1 MSRDTSRKEAAGI
14 VLFFAAIAMILIFY
28 LPVTLT
34 GIIGATA
41 KSFFFGLIG
50 VAAYAIPVYILYVAL
65 DVFFEKRQGV
75 SGIRVR
81 SVILLLVSVSALL
94 ALISMDMNYF
104 EGLCQDTEGNT
115 SALKAL
121 SLLWES
127 GENTELISNPANSAP
142 VLTGGIIG
150 GSIAV
155 ALYKVIGNVIGVLAI
170 IVFLLTQILLVFR
183 VSLKATAKK
192 TAKAISNASGKVY
205 NTVVSH
211 KNQKQNDP
219 NYQIYSGNGYESPRA
234 QRPRQNTGT
243 TVITYGENG
252 VVPQYNA
259 PNGSSRF
266 VQSSPSRVG
275 APSSDK
281 QGPFMTNMPID
292 GRTGFTDVDKLTGGQ
307 IHAVDQDPG
316 KLAYNEREYDVS
328 GDSDVSADFAYTS
341 DRLNA
346 RDKAKKKR
354 LQTPSFL
361 DPKKQ
366 DFIDLTPVG
375 EKPAAKNEEPEEDIY
390 SGSDEL
396 YEVDENSESSGY
408 DYSSDDRTVR
418 EPRIGS
424 SMYGKLYGD
433 GMPASQ
439 PAAAAPVQ
447 ESAPVDNRITINQGK
462 EDSDGYSRTEGR
474 LFKTSAPSTPAPAAP
489 SVEFAEE
496 TKQHEAQIRAQRK
509 RLRNY
514 KPAPLS
520 CLAPDEK
527 LKADADLDKKL
538 KAKAHKLEE
547 ALMSFGIKAQVI
559 NITHGPSI
567 TRFELTLETGTK
579 VSRVTN
585 LQDDIMLAM
594 AAISIRIEAPIP
606 GKSAIGI
613 EIPNDVATPVKLRGL
628 VETKEF
634 RAATPLTVALGRDIP
649 GRPIYC
655 DLAKMPHLMIAGS
668 TGSGKSVCINSIL
681 TSILVHSSPEEVRM
695 ILVDPKVVE
704 LSIYNGVPHLIM
716 PVITDPK
723 KAAGA
728 LQWAVIE
735 MQRRYKLFE
744 EGQVRDIKGFNEKYK
759 NDPEVEHLPLILVVI
774 DELAELMMVAAKE
787 VETYISRLAAL
798 ARAAGIHLLI
808 ATQRPSVDVIT
819 GVIKANIGSRIAFAV
834 TSGVDSRTILDSYG
848 AEKLLGKGDMLYAPM
863 SAPQPVRGQGAFL
876 SDKEVENVVESLK
889 TTYGA
894 MYDDA
899 IIKEIDRVTAGEGQS
914 QGGSSGGG
922 GSNGGG
928 GSDMDDLFI
937 EAAQTVIENGSASV
951 SVLQRR
957 LGIGYPRA
965 ARLIDELEKHKV
977 IGPYEGSK
985 PRKILMTETEWL
997 EFQARNSGND

>member
-14 VLFFAAIAMILIFY
+14 VLFFVAIAIILIFY
-28 LPVTLT
+28 LPVALT
-34 GIIGATA
+34 GIIGAA
-41 KSFFFGLIG
+41 VKSFFLGLIG

-81 SVILLLVSVSALL
+81 SIILLLVSVSALL
-94 ALISMDMNYF
+94 ALVSMNMDYF
-104 EGLCQDTEGNT
+104 ETLCMNAEGKT

-127 GENTELISNPANSAP
+127 GAQAELITDPASSSP
-142 VLTGGIIG
+142 VLTGGIVG

-155 ALYKVIGNVIGVLAI
+155 ALYEVTGSLIGILAI
-170 IVFLLTQILLVFR
+170 VVFLLTQILLVFR

-192 TAKAISNASGKVY
+192 TAHAISTASGKVY
-205 NTVVSH
+205 NSVVSH

-219 NYQIYSGNGYESPRA
+219 NYQIYSGNGYERTNP
-234 QRPRQNTGT
+234 QRPVQRNTGT

-252 VVPQYNA
+252 MIPQN
-259 PNGSSRF
+259 NRNTGSSPF
-266 VQSSPSRVG
+266 VQSGPHM
-275 APSSDK
+275 SSEK

-292 GRTGFTDVDKLTGGQ
+292 GETGFTDVEKLTGGQ
-307 IHAVDQDPG
+307 IHAVSQDPG
-316 KLAYNEREYDVS
+316 KLTYNEKEYDVS
-328 GDSDVSADFAYTS
+328 GQTGSEADFGYIT
-341 DRLNA
+341 DPLNVPNA
-346 RDKAKKKR
+346 AKLKKEKKKI
-354 LQTPSFL
+354 SFL
-361 DPKKQ
+361 DPKKKD
-366 DFIDLTPVG
+366 DFYDLTPSSDKRV
-375 EKPAAKNEEPEEDIY
+375 EDHENDTDIY
-390 SGSDEL
+390 SGTEDP
-396 YEVDENSESSGY
+396 YEVSEDAQGSGY
-408 DYSSDDRTVR
+408 DYSEPDRSVR
-418 EPRIGS
+418 EPRIKL
-424 SMYGKLYGD
+424 SMYDRLGG
-433 GMPASQ
+433 GSEQ
-439 PAAAAPVQ
+439 PAVPAAVPVNGA
-447 ESAPVDNRITINQGK
+447 ENGKITINAGNDNT
-462 EDSDGYSRTEGR
+462 EGYSVTEGR
-474 LFKTSAPSTPAPAAP
+474 IIKTSSRNSSVQPAPGI
-489 SVEFAEE
+489 EFAEE
-496 TKQHEAQIRAQRK
+496 TKRHEAEVRVQRK
-509 RLRNY
+509 KLRNY
-514 KPAPLS
+514 RPAPTS
-520 CLAPDEK
+520 ILAPDIK
-527 LKADADLDKKL
+527 QRADADIEKKL

-547 ALMSFGIKAQVI
+547 ALKSFGISAEVV

-613 EIPNDVATPVKLRGL
+613 EIPNDVTTAVQLRGL

-634 RAATPLTVALGRDIP
+634 KAATPLTVALGRDIP

-704 LSIYNGVPHLIM
+704 LSVYNGVPHLIM

-728 LQWAVIE
+728 LNWAVIE

-759 NDPEVEHLPLILVVI
+759 NDPQVEHLPLILIVI

-876 SDKEVENVVESLK
+876 KDEEVEAVVDYLK
-889 TTYGA
+889 KQYGA

-899 IIKEIDRVTAGEGQS
+899 IIKDIDRVTAGGDQAS
-914 QGGSSGGG
+914 GSSSGG

-928 GSDMDDLFI
+928 GSDTDDLF
-937 EAAQTVIENGSASV
+937 AQAVQTVIENGSASV

-965 ARLIDELEKHKV
+965 ARLVDELEKKKV
-977 IGPYEGSK
+977 IGPFEGSK
-985 PRKILMTETEWL
+985 PRKILITETEWL
-997 EFQARNSGND
+997 EMQARNNE

>member
-14 VLFFAAIAMILIFY
+14 VLFFVAIAIILIFY
-28 LPVTLT
+28 LPVALT
-34 GIIGATA
+34 GIIGSVV
-41 KSFFFGLIG
+41 KSFFLGLIG

-81 SVILLLVSVSALL
+81 SIILLLVSVSALL
-94 ALISMDMNYF
+94 ALVSMDMGYF
-104 EGLCQDTEGNT
+104 RGLCLGTDGKA

-127 GENTELISNPANSAP
+127 GVNGELIKNPAAPGP
-142 VLTGGIIG
+142 VLPGGIVG
-150 GSIAV
+150 GSVAV
-155 ALYKVIGNVIGVLAI
+155 ALFEVTGNVIGVLAI
-170 IVFLLTQILLVFR
+170 VVFLLTQIMLVFR

-192 TAKAISNASGKVY
+192 TAQAISTASGKVY
-205 NTVVSH
+205 NSVVSH
-211 KNQKQNDP
+211 KNQRQNDP
-219 NYQIYSGNGYESPRA
+219 NYQIYSGNGYGYDNRPQNIVPGNN
-234 QRPRQNTGT
+234 QRPRQQDFMGT

-252 VVPQYNA
+252 VIPPSSDLEY
-259 PNGSSRF
+259 PENGSRF
-266 VQSSPSRVG
+266 VQSGRKVMKGPYT
-275 APSSDK
+275 DK
-281 QGPFMTNMPID
+281 QGPFMTNLPID
-292 GRTGFTDVDKLTGGQ
+292 SQTGFTDVEKLTGGA
-307 IHAVDQDPG
+307 IHPVDQDPG
-316 KLAYNEREYDVS
+316 KLTYNEKEYDVS
-328 GDSDVSADFAYTS
+328 GASGNDADFGYVT
-341 DRLNA
+341 DPLNIPDA
-346 RDKAKKKR
+346 AKIKKEKKK
-354 LQTPSFL
+354 LSFL
-361 DPKKQ
+361 DPGRKE
-366 DFIDLTPVG
+366 DFYDLS
-375 EKPAAKNEEPEEDIY
+375 EPEKKDEEESDMFAGSEDP
-390 SGSDEL
+390 
-396 YEVDENSESSGY
+396 YEIREDNEGSGY
-408 DYSSDDRTVR
+408 DYSAPERSVR
-418 EPRIGS
+418 QPNINMSSYNQEEP
-424 SMYGKLYGD
+424 
-433 GMPASQ
+433 A
-439 PAAAAPVQ
+439 PAAPAAVEP
-447 ESAPVDNRITINQGK
+447 AADDITINAGNDNT
-462 EDSDGYSRTEGR
+462 EGYSRTEGR
-474 LFKTSAPSTPAPAAP
+474 IFKTSSANKPAPSAPG
-489 SVEFAEE
+489 VEFAEE
-496 TKQHEAQIRAQRK
+496 TKQHEAQLRAQRR
-509 RLRNY
+509 RLKNY
-514 KPAPLS
+514 KPAPTS
-520 CLAPDEK
+520 CLAQDVK
-527 LKADADLDKKL
+527 QRTDADLEKKL
-538 KAKAHKLEE
+538 REKAHKLED
-547 ALMSFGIKAQVI
+547 ALKSFGIVAEVV

-613 EIPNDVATPVKLRGL
+613 EIPNDVPTPVQLRGL

-634 RAATPLTVALGRDIP
+634 KTASPLTVALGRDIP

-704 LSIYNGVPHLIM
+704 LSVYNGVPHLIM

-728 LQWAVIE
+728 LNWAVTE

-759 NDPEVEHLPLILVVI
+759 TNPEVEHLPLILIVI

-876 SDKEVENVVESLK
+876 SDSEVERVVDCLK

-894 MYDDA
+894 MYDES
-899 IIKEIDRVTAGEGQS
+899 IIKDIDRVTAGGDQAS
-914 QGGSSGGG
+914 GGSSGSSSGG
-922 GSNGGG
+922 NNDGA
-928 GSDMDDLFI
+928 DDLFNQ
-937 EAAQTVIENGSASV
+937 AVQTVIENGSASV

-965 ARLIDELEKHKV
+965 ARLVDELEKRKV
-977 IGPYEGSK
+977 IGPFEGSK
-985 PRKILMTETEWL
+985 PRKILITETEWL
-997 EFQARNSGND
+997 EMQARKNNE

>member
-14 VLFFAAIAMILIFY
+14 VLFFIAIAIILIFY
-28 LPVTLT
+28 LPVSLT
-34 GIIGATA
+34 GIIGAAT
-41 KSFFFGLIG
+41 KDFFLGLVG
-50 VAAYAIPVYILYVAL
+50 VSAYAIPVYILYVAL

-94 ALISMDMNYF
+94 ALITMDMGYF
-104 EGLCQDTEGNT
+104 EGLCLNTDGKT

-127 GENTELISNPANSAP
+127 GSASGLITNPANSAP
-142 VLTGGIIG
+142 VLTGGIVG

-155 ALYKVIGNVIGVLAI
+155 ALYEVTGTLIGILAI
-170 IVFLLTQILLVFR
+170 VVFLLTQVLLVFR

-192 TAKAISNASGKVY
+192 TAKAISTASGKVY

-211 KNQKQNDP
+211 KNQHQNDP
-219 NYQIYSGNGYESPRA
+219 EYQIYSGNGYGNTAPQRA
-234 QRPRQNTGT
+234 RQNNRGT
-243 TVITYGENG
+243 TVISYGNG
-252 VVPQYNA
+252 GMVNPGVS
-259 PNGSSRF
+259 NGTSSRF
-266 VQSSPSRVG
+266 VQNTDPSE
-275 APSSDK
+275 K
-281 QGPFMTNMPID
+281 QGPFMTNIPID
-292 GRTGFTDVDKLTGGQ
+292 GATGFADVNKMTGGQ
-307 IHAVDQDPG
+307 IQPGMSDPG
-316 KLAYNEREYDVS
+316 KLSYNEKEYDVS
-328 GDSDVSADFAYTS
+328 ERTEAGADFGYVT
-341 DRLNA
+341 DPLNIPGA
-346 RDKAKKKR
+346 AKLKKKKKK
-354 LQTPSFL
+354 LSFL
-361 DPKKQ
+361 DPKNKD
-366 DFIDLTPVG
+366 DFYDLDPSGSKDENITD
-375 EKPAAKNEEPEEDIY
+375 ADTDIY
-390 SGSDEL
+390 SGSEDP
-396 YEVDENSESSGY
+396 YEIREDAQGSGY
-408 DYSSDDRTVR
+408 DYSGHERSVR
-418 EPRIGS
+418 EPRIKPSVYDQLIS
-424 SMYGKLYGD
+424 SD
-433 GMPASQ
+433 EADTAVQASAVPAGNNRSG
-439 PAAAAPVQ
+439 
-447 ESAPVDNRITINQGK
+447 RITINQ
-462 EDSDGYSRTEGR
+462 SDDNSEGYSVTEGR
-474 LFKTSAPSTPAPAAP
+474 ILKTSSQ
-489 SVEFAEE
+489 SVQSNVSPGIEFAEE
-496 TKQHEAQIRAQRK
+496 TKQHEAQIRAQKK

-514 KPAPLS
+514 KPAPTS
-520 CLAPDEK
+520 CLAPDIK
-527 LKADADLDKKL
+527 QRADADLERKL
-538 KAKAHKLEE
+538 KAKAHQLED
-547 ALMSFGIKAQVI
+547 ALKSFGISAEVV

-579 VSRVTN
+579 VSRVTS

-613 EIPNDVATPVKLRGL
+613 EIPNDNPSAVQLRGL

-634 RAATPLTVALGRDIP
+634 KAASPLTVALGRDIP

-704 LSIYNGVPHLIM
+704 LSVYNGVPHLIM

-728 LQWAVIE
+728 LNWAVTE

-744 EGQVRDIKGFNEKYK
+744 EGQVRDIKSFNEKYK
-759 NDPEVEHLPLILVVI
+759 GNPEVEHLPLILFVI
-774 DELAELMMVAAKE
+774 DELAELMMVASKE

-834 TSGVDSRTILDSYG
+834 TSGVDSKTILDHVG

-876 SDKEVENVVESLK
+876 SDSEVEAVVNCLK
-889 TTYGA
+889 KTYGA
-894 MYDDA
+894 MYDDT
-899 IIKEIDRVTAGEGQS
+899 IIKDIDRVTAGEGQAT
-914 QGGSSGGG
+914 GSSSGNTSGGG
-922 GSNGGG
+922 A
-928 GSDMDDLFI
+928 SDVDDLFNQ
-937 EAAQTVIENGSASV
+937 AVQTVIENGSASV

-965 ARLIDELEKHKV
+965 ARLVDELEKKKV
-977 IGPYEGSK
+977 IGPFEGSK
-985 PRKILMTETEWL
+985 PRKILITETEWL
-997 EFQARNSGND
+997 EMQARNND

>member
-1 MSRDTSRKEAAGI
+1 MSRDTSLKEAAGI
-14 VLFFAAIAMILIFY
+14 VLFFIAVAIILMFY
-28 LPVTLT
+28 LPVSLT
-34 GIIGATA
+34 GIIGAA
-41 KSFFFGLIG
+41 IKSFFLGLVG

-81 SVILLLVSVSALL
+81 SIILLLVSVSALL
-94 ALISMDMNYF
+94 ALFSMDMEYF
-104 EGLCQDTEGNT
+104 ENLCLNSEGKT

-127 GENTELISNPANSAP
+127 GTNAELITDPVSTAN

-155 ALYKVIGNVIGVLAI
+155 ALYEVTGSLIGILAI
-170 IVFLLTQILLVFR
+170 VVFLLTQILLVFR

-192 TAKAISNASGKVY
+192 TAHAISTASGKVY

-211 KNQKQNDP
+211 KNQRQNDP
-219 NYQIYSGNGYESPRA
+219 NYQIYSGNGYGNTNTPRPVQRPA
-234 QRPRQNTGT
+234 QRPQGT
-243 TVITYGENG
+243 AVITYGDNG
-252 VVPQYNA
+252 MISQN
-259 PNGSSRF
+259 NGYSPFVRNGGSMSSE
-266 VQSSPSRVG
+266 
-275 APSSDK
+275 K

-292 GRTGFTDVDKLTGGQ
+292 GSSGFTDVEKLTGGQ
-307 IHAVDQDPG
+307 IHPVTSDTG
-316 KLAYNEREYDVS
+316 KLSYNEKEYDITDKPGS
-328 GDSDVSADFAYTS
+328 EADFGYIT
-341 DRLNA
+341 DPLNIPGA
-346 RDKAKKKR
+346 AKTKKEKKK
-354 LQTPSFL
+354 LSFL
-361 DPKKQ
+361 DNKKE
-366 DFIDLTPVG
+366 DFYDFTPEG
-375 EKPAAKNEEPEEDIY
+375 NAKNKQQYPDSDIY
-390 SGSDEL
+390 SGTEDP
-396 YEVDENSESSGY
+396 YEVDEDMEGSGY
-408 DYSSDDRTVR
+408 DYSESDRSVR
-418 EPRIGS
+418 EPRIKL
-424 SMYGKLYGD
+424 SMYDQLGGGREY
-433 GMPASQ
+433 P
-439 PAAAAPVQ
+439 
-447 ESAPVDNRITINQGK
+447 SAPDNDTENGRITINAGNDNT
-462 EDSDGYSRTEGR
+462 EGYSTTEGR
-474 LFKTSAPSTPAPAAP
+474 ILKTSSRESSAPVPGI
-489 SVEFAEE
+489 EFAEE
-496 TKQHEAQIRAQRK
+496 TKHHEAQLRAQKK

-514 KPAPLS
+514 KPAPTS
-520 CLAPDEK
+520 ILAPDIK
-527 LKADADLDKKL
+527 QRADADLEKKL
-538 KAKAHKLEE
+538 KAKAHKLED
-547 ALMSFGIKAQVI
+547 ALKSFGINAEVV

-613 EIPNDVATPVKLRGL
+613 EIPNDVPTAVQLRGL
-628 VETKEF
+628 VETKDF
-634 RAATPLTVALGRDIP
+634 KAASPLTVALGRDIP

-704 LSIYNGVPHLIM
+704 LSVYNGVPHLIM

-728 LQWAVIE
+728 LNWAVIE

-759 NDPEVEHLPLILVVI
+759 NDPQVEHLPLILFVI
-774 DELAELMMVAAKE
+774 DELAELMMVASKE

-834 TSGVDSRTILDSYG
+834 TSGVDSRTILDQIG

-876 SDKEVENVVESLK
+876 KDEEVEAVVDYLK
-889 TTYGA
+889 KQYGP

-899 IIKEIDRVTAGEGQS
+899 IIKDIDRVTAGEGQA
-914 QGGSSGGG
+914 QAGATSGGT
-922 GSNGGG
+922 SGG
-928 GSDMDDLFI
+928 GSDTDDLFNQ
-937 EAAQTVIENGSASV
+937 AVQTVIENGSASV

-965 ARLIDELEKHKV
+965 ARLVDELEKRKV
-977 IGPYEGSK
+977 IGPFEGSK
-985 PRKILMTETEWL
+985 PRKILITETEWL
-997 EFQARNSGND
+997 EMQARNND

>member
-14 VLFFAAIAMILIFY
+14 VLFFVAIAIILIFY
-28 LPVTLT
+28 LPVALT
-34 GIIGATA
+34 GIIGSAV
-41 KSFFFGLIG
+41 KSFFLGLIG
-50 VAAYAIPVYILYVAL
+50 VAAYAIPVYILYFAL

-81 SVILLLVSVSALL
+81 SMILLLVSVSALL
-94 ALISMDMNYF
+94 ALITMDMVYF
-104 EGLCQDTEGNT
+104 EGLCQNTEGKT

-127 GENTELISNPANSAP
+127 GVDGSLIKNPSSTSF
-142 VLTGGIIG
+142 VLPGGIVG

-155 ALYKVIGNVIGVLAI
+155 ALYEVTGNVIGILAI
-170 IVFLLTQILLVFR
+170 VVFLLTQILLVFR
-183 VSLKATAKK
+183 VSLKDTAKK
-192 TAKAISNASGKVY
+192 TAHAIATTSGKVY
-205 NTVVSH
+205 NSVVSH
-211 KNQKQNDP
+211 KTQRQNDP
-219 NYQIYSGNGYESPRA
+219 NYQIYSGNNYARPEPQP
-234 QRPRQNTGT
+234 QRPRQNAGGT
-243 TVITYGENG
+243 TFITYGDGG
-252 VVPQYNA
+252 VIPPSATPEYPDYGA
-259 PNGSSRF
+259 SRF
-266 VQSSPSRVG
+266 VQSEKNIKRGPYSE
-275 APSSDK
+275 K
-281 QGPFMTNMPID
+281 QGPFMTSLPID
-292 GRTGFTDVDKLTGGQ
+292 GQSGFTDVEKLTGGQ
-307 IHAVDQDPG
+307 IHPVQQDPG
-316 KLAYNEREYDVS
+316 KLAYNEKEYDVS
-328 GDSDVSADFAYTS
+328 GGSDNDADFGYITDPRNIPGA
-341 DRLNA
+341 
-346 RDKAKKKR
+346 AKVKKEKKR
-354 LQTPSFL
+354 LSFL
-361 DPKKQ
+361 DPKKKE
-366 DFIDLTPVG
+366 DFYDFTPV
-375 EKPAAKNEEPEEDIY
+375 ENKKAAEEETDIFSGTEDP
-390 SGSDEL
+390 
-396 YEVDENSESSGY
+396 YEIKEDSEGTGY
-408 DYSSDDRTVR
+408 DYSEPARTVR
-418 EPRIGS
+418 EPNIDL
-424 SMYGKLYGD
+424 SMYGNKEIAAEKVPAAVQPVSGD
-433 GMPASQ
+433 G
-439 PAAAAPVQ
+439 
-447 ESAPVDNRITINQGK
+447 ITINAGNDNT
-462 EDSDGYSRTEGR
+462 EGFSRTEGR
-474 LFKTSAPSTPAPAAP
+474 IIKTSSRDVTEQKKPDI
-489 SVEFAEE
+489 EFAEE
-496 TKQHEAQIRAQRK
+496 TKQHEAQLRAQKRK
-509 RLRNY
+509 LRNY
-514 KPAPLS
+514 KPAPTS
-520 CLAPDEK
+520 ILAPDIK
-527 LKADADLDKKL
+527 QRADADLEKKL
-538 KAKAHKLEE
+538 KAKAHKLED
-547 ALMSFGIKAQVI
+547 ALKSFGIVAEVV

-613 EIPNDVATPVKLRGL
+613 EIPNDVPTAVQLRGL

-634 RAATPLTVALGRDIP
+634 KASSPLTVALGRDIP

-704 LSIYNGVPHLIM
+704 LSVYNGVPHLIM

-728 LQWAVIE
+728 LNWAVTE

-759 NDPEVEHLPLILVVI
+759 NDPEVEHLPLILIVI

-876 SDKEVENVVESLK
+876 KDEEVEAVVDCLK
-889 TTYGA
+889 KQYGA
-894 MYDDA
+894 MYDES
-899 IIKEIDRVTAGEGQS
+899 IIKDIDRVTAGEDQS
-914 QGGSSGGG
+914 SGGSSSSGASGG
-922 GSNGGG
+922 GSGA
-928 GSDMDDLFI
+928 DDLFNQ
-937 EAAQTVIENGSASV
+937 AVQTVLEYGSASV

-965 ARLIDELEKHKV
+965 ARLVDELEKKKI
-977 IGPYEGSK
+977 IGPFEGSK
-985 PRKILMTETEWL
+985 PRKILITETEWL
-997 EFQARNSGND
+997 EMQARNSDG

>member
-14 VLFFAAIAMILIFY
+14 VLFFVAIAIILIFY
-28 LPVTLT
+28 LPVSLT
-34 GIIGATA
+34 GIIGAAT
-41 KSFFFGLIG
+41 KDFFLGLIG

-94 ALISMDMNYF
+94 ALVSMDMGYF
-104 EGLCQDTEGNT
+104 QGLCLNTDGKT

-127 GENTELISNPANSAP
+127 GSESSVVTNPANSAP
-142 VLTGGIIG
+142 VLTGGIVG

-155 ALYKVIGNVIGVLAI
+155 ALYEVTGTVIGVLAI
-170 IVFLLTQILLVFR
+170 VVFLLTQILLVFR

-192 TAKAISNASGKVY
+192 TAHAISTASGKVY
-205 NTVVSH
+205 NSVVSH
-211 KNQKQNDP
+211 KNQHRKDP
-219 NYQIYSGNGYESPRA
+219 EYQMYSGNGYGNNAA
-234 QRPRQNTGT
+234 QRPSRKTSGT
-243 TVITYGENG
+243 TVISYGNNG
-252 VVPQYNA
+252 MITPDNA
-259 PNGSSRF
+259 NTGNSPF
-266 VQSSPSRVG
+266 VQGNKGSG
-275 APSSDK
+275 EK
-281 QGPFMTNMPID
+281 MGPFMTNLPID
-292 GRTGFTDVDKLTGGQ
+292 GSTGFTDVDKLTGGQ
-307 IHAVDQDPG
+307 IQPVMQDPG
-316 KLAYNEREYDVS
+316 KLAYNEKEYDI
-328 GDSDVSADFAYTS
+328 SDRNGPDADFGYIT
-341 DRLNA
+341 DPLNIPGA
-346 RDKAKKKR
+346 AKVKKPKKN
-354 LQTPSFL
+354 LSFL
-361 DPKKQ
+361 DNGKKE
-366 DFIDLTPVG
+366 DFYDLDASGSDQGHSAG
-375 EKPAAKNEEPEEDIY
+375 EETDIY
-390 SGSDEL
+390 SGTEDP
-396 YEVDENSESSGY
+396 YEVREDAEGSGY
-408 DYSSDDRTVR
+408 DYSDQKRSVR
-418 EPRIGS
+418 EPRIKPSVYDQLISNGEET
-424 SMYGKLYGD
+424 
-433 GMPASQ
+433 PAVNTA
-439 PAAAAPVQ
+439 PAV
-447 ESAPVDNRITINQGK
+447 SAPDPSNGRITINQG
-462 EDSDGYSRTEGR
+462 SDNSEGYSVTEGR
-474 LFKTSAPSTPAPAAP
+474 IIKTSSQENHSRVTTNI
-489 SVEFAEE
+489 EFAEE
-496 TKQHEAQIRAQRK
+496 TKQHEAQVRAQRK

-514 KPAPLS
+514 KPAPTS
-520 CLAPDEK
+520 CLAPDIK
-527 LKADADLDKKL
+527 QRTDADLERKL
-538 KAKAHKLEE
+538 KAKAHKLED
-547 ALMSFGIKAQVI
+547 ALKSFGINAEVV

-613 EIPNDVATPVKLRGL
+613 EIPNDVPTAVQLRGL

-634 RAATPLTVALGRDIP
+634 KASSPLTVALGRDIP

-704 LSIYNGVPHLIM
+704 LSVYNGVPHLIM

-728 LQWAVIE
+728 LNWAVTE

-759 NDPEVEHLPLILVVI
+759 NDPQVEHLPLILFVI

-834 TSGVDSRTILDSYG
+834 TSGVDSRTILDQIG

-876 SDKEVENVVESLK
+876 SDKEVEAVVNCLK
-889 TTYGA
+889 KTYGA
-894 MYDDA
+894 MYDET
-899 IIKEIDRVTAGEGQS
+899 IIKDIDRVTAGEGQAAGAS
-914 QGGSSGGG
+914 SANSSGGSSDVD
-922 GSNGGG
+922 
-928 GSDMDDLFI
+928 DMFNQ
-937 EAAQTVIENGSASV
+937 AVQTVIENGSASV

-965 ARLIDELEKHKV
+965 ARLIDELEKKKV
-977 IGPYEGSK
+977 IGPFEGSK
-985 PRKILMTETEWL
+985 PRKILITETEWL
-997 EFQARNSGND
+997 EMQARNSDG

>member
-14 VLFFAAIAMILIFY
+14 VLFFVAIAIILIFY
-28 LPVTLT
+28 LPVALT
-34 GIIGATA
+34 GIIGSAV
-41 KSFFFGLIG
+41 KSFFLGLIG

-81 SVILLLVSVSALL
+81 SMILLLVSVSALL
-94 ALISMDMNYF
+94 ALITMDMVYF
-104 EGLCQDTEGNT
+104 EGLCQNTDGKT
-115 SALKAL
+115 SAMKAL

-127 GENTELISNPANSAP
+127 GVDGSLIKNPSATSI
-142 VLTGGIIG
+142 VLPGGIVG

-155 ALYKVIGNVIGVLAI
+155 ALYEVTGNVIGILAI
-170 IVFLLTQILLVFR
+170 VVFLLTQILLVFR

-192 TAKAISNASGKVY
+192 TAQAIATTSGKVY
-205 NTVVSH
+205 NSVVSH
-211 KNQKQNDP
+211 KTQRQNDP
-219 NYQIYSGNGYESPRA
+219 NYQIYSGNNYARPEP
-234 QRPRQNTGT
+234 QRPRQNMGGT
-243 TVITYGENG
+243 TFITYGDGG
-252 VVPQYNA
+252 VIPPSATPEYPDYGA
-259 PNGSSRF
+259 SRF
-266 VQSSPSRVG
+266 VQSEKKVNRGPYSE
-275 APSSDK
+275 K
-281 QGPFMTNMPID
+281 QGPFMTSLPID
-292 GRTGFTDVDKLTGGQ
+292 GQSGFTDVEKLTGGQ
-307 IHAVDQDPG
+307 IHPVQQEPG
-316 KLAYNEREYDVS
+316 KLAYNEKEYDVS
-328 GDSDVSADFAYTS
+328 GGSDNDADFGYIT
-341 DRLNA
+341 DPLNIPGA
-346 RDKAKKKR
+346 AKVKKEKKR
-354 LQTPSFL
+354 LSFL
-361 DPKKQ
+361 DPKKKE
-366 DFIDLTPVG
+366 DFYDFTPV
-375 EKPAAKNEEPEEDIY
+375 ENKKPAEEETDIY
-390 SGSDEL
+390 SGTEVP
-396 YEVDENSESSGY
+396 YEIREDSEGSGY
-408 DYSSDDRTVR
+408 DYSEPARTVR
-418 EPRIGS
+418 EPNIDL
-424 SMYGKLYGD
+424 SMYGNKESAAEKVPAAVQPVSGD
-433 GMPASQ
+433 G
-439 PAAAAPVQ
+439 
-447 ESAPVDNRITINQGK
+447 ITINAGNDNT
-462 EDSDGYSRTEGR
+462 EGYSRTEGR
-474 LFKTSAPSTPAPAAP
+474 IIKTSSRDKTEPKNPDI
-489 SVEFAEE
+489 EFAEE
-496 TKQHEAQIRAQRK
+496 TKQHEAQLRAQKRK
-509 RLRNY
+509 LRNY
-514 KPAPLS
+514 KPAPTS
-520 CLAPDEK
+520 ILAPDIK
-527 LKADADLDKKL
+527 QRADADLEKKL
-538 KAKAHKLEE
+538 KAKAHKLED
-547 ALMSFGIKAQVI
+547 ALKSFGIVAEVV

-613 EIPNDVATPVKLRGL
+613 EIPNDVPTAVQLRGL

-634 RAATPLTVALGRDIP
+634 KASSPLTVALGRDIP

-704 LSIYNGVPHLIM
+704 LSVYNGVPHLIM

-728 LQWAVIE
+728 LNWAVTE

-759 NDPEVEHLPLILVVI
+759 NDPEVEHLPLILIVI

-876 SDKEVENVVESLK
+876 KDEEVEAVVDCLK
-889 TTYGA
+889 KQYGA
-894 MYDDA
+894 MYDES
-899 IIKEIDRVTAGEGQS
+899 IIKDIDRVTAGEDQTS
-914 QGGSSGGG
+914 GGSSSGGATGG
-922 GSNGGG
+922 GSGA
-928 GSDMDDLFI
+928 DDLFNQ
-937 EAAQTVIENGSASV
+937 AVQTVIEYGSASV

-965 ARLIDELEKHKV
+965 ARLVDELEKKKI
-977 IGPYEGSK
+977 IGPFEGSK
-985 PRKILMTETEWL
+985 PRKILITETEWL
-997 EFQARNSGND
+997 EMQARNSDG

>member
-14 VLFFAAIAMILIFY
+14 VLFFVAIAIILIFY
-28 LPVTLT
+28 LPVALT
-34 GIIGATA
+34 GIIGSAV
-41 KSFFFGLIG
+41 KSFFLGLIG

-81 SVILLLVSVSALL
+81 SIILLLVSVSALL
-94 ALISMDMNYF
+94 ALVSMDMGYF
-104 EGLCQDTEGNT
+104 QGLCLGTDGKA

-127 GENTELISNPANSAP
+127 GVNGELIKNPAAPGP
-142 VLTGGIIG
+142 VLPGGIVG
-150 GSIAV
+150 GAIAV
-155 ALYKVIGNVIGVLAI
+155 ALFEVTGNVIGVLAI
-170 IVFLLTQILLVFR
+170 VVFLLTQIMLVFR

-192 TAKAISNASGKVY
+192 TAQAISTASGKVY
-205 NTVVSH
+205 NSVVSH
-211 KNQKQNDP
+211 KNQRQNDP
-219 NYQIYSGNGYESPRA
+219 NYQIYSGNGYGYDN
-234 QRPRQNTGT
+234 QRPQNIVPGNNQVPRQQDFIGT
-243 TVITYGENG
+243 TVITYGDNGVIPPSSDLEYPENG
-252 VVPQYNA
+252 
-259 PNGSSRF
+259 SRF
-266 VQSSPSRVG
+266 VQNGRKIKKGPYT
-275 APSSDK
+275 DK
-281 QGPFMTNMPID
+281 QGPFMTNLPID
-292 GRTGFTDVDKLTGGQ
+292 SQTGFTDVEKLTGGA
-307 IHAVDQDPG
+307 IHPVDQDPG
-316 KLAYNEREYDVS
+316 KLTYNEKEYDVS
-328 GDSDVSADFAYTS
+328 NMPDNEADFGYIT
-341 DRLNA
+341 DPLNIPDA
-346 RDKAKKKR
+346 AKIKKEKKK
-354 LQTPSFL
+354 LSFL
-361 DPKKQ
+361 DPGKKE
-366 DFIDLTPVG
+366 DFYDLSEP
-375 EKPAAKNEEPEEDIY
+375 EKKAEEPDEDPFEIREDNE
-390 SGSDEL
+390 G
-396 YEVDENSESSGY
+396 SGY
-408 DYSSDDRTVR
+408 DYSEPERSVR
-418 EPRIGS
+418 QPNINM
-424 SMYGKLYGD
+424 SMYNQEPEPAKTVPAAVAPSEGD
-433 GMPASQ
+433 G
-439 PAAAAPVQ
+439 
-447 ESAPVDNRITINQGK
+447 ITINADNDNT
-462 EDSDGYSRTEGR
+462 EGYSRTEGR
-474 LFKTSAPSTPAPAAP
+474 IFKTSSANKPQPSNPG
-489 SVEFAEE
+489 VEFAEE
-496 TKQHEAQIRAQRK
+496 TKQHEAQLRAQRR
-509 RLRNY
+509 RLKNY
-514 KPAPLS
+514 KPAPTS
-520 CLAPDEK
+520 CLAQDVK
-527 LKADADLDKKL
+527 QRTDADLEKKL
-538 KAKAHKLEE
+538 REKAHKLED
-547 ALMSFGIKAQVI
+547 ALKSFGIVAEVV

-613 EIPNDVATPVKLRGL
+613 EIPNDVPTPVQLRGL

-634 RAATPLTVALGRDIP
+634 KASTPLTVALGRDIP

-704 LSIYNGVPHLIM
+704 LSVYNGVPHLIM

-728 LQWAVIE
+728 LNWAVTE

-759 NDPEVEHLPLILVVI
+759 TNPEVEHLPLILIVI

-876 SDKEVENVVESLK
+876 SDSEVERVVDCLK

-894 MYDDA
+894 MYDES
-899 IIKEIDRVTAGEGQS
+899 IIKDIDRVTAGENQAS
-914 QGGSSGGG
+914 GGSSGGSSG
-922 GSNGGG
+922 GNNDGA
-928 GSDMDDLFI
+928 DDLFNQ
-937 EAAQTVIENGSASV
+937 AVQTVIENGSASV

-965 ARLIDELEKHKV
+965 ARLVDELEKRKV
-977 IGPYEGSK
+977 IGPFEGSK
-985 PRKILMTETEWL
+985 PRKILITETEWL
-997 EFQARNSGND
+997 EMQARNSND

>member
-14 VLFFAAIAMILIFY
+14 VLFFVAIAIILIFY

-34 GIIGATA
+34 GIIGAA
-41 KSFFFGLIG
+41 VKSFFLGLIG

-81 SVILLLVSVSALL
+81 SIILLLVSVSALL
-94 ALISMDMNYF
+94 AMISMDMDYF
-104 EGLCQDTEGNT
+104 EGLCLNSEGKT

-127 GENTELISNPANSAP
+127 GTEAELITNPLASGS
-142 VLTGGIIG
+142 VLAGGVVG
-150 GSIAV
+150 GSVAV
-155 ALYKVIGNVIGVLAI
+155 ALYEVTGKVIGILAI
-170 IVFLLTQILLVFR
+170 VVFLLTQILLVFR

-192 TAKAISNASGKVY
+192 TAQAIATTSGKVY
-205 NTVVSH
+205 NSVVNH
-211 KNQKQNDP
+211 KSQKQRET
-219 NYQIYSGNGYESPRA
+219 NYQIYSGNGYSNNAVP
-234 QRPRQNTGT
+234 QRPVQRRPSGT
-243 TVITYGENG
+243 TVITYGDNG
-252 VVPQYNA
+252 MIS
-259 PNGSSRF
+259 PNSPVGGSSPF
-266 VQSSPSRVG
+266 VQSGP
-275 APSSDK
+275 AMSSEK

-292 GRTGFTDVDKLTGGQ
+292 GSTGFTDVDKLTGGQ

-316 KLAYNEREYDVS
+316 KLAYNEKEYDVS
-328 GDSDVSADFAYTS
+328 QRSDASADFAYTTDPLS
-341 DRLNA
+341 VPGSA
-346 RDKAKKKR
+346 RVRKERKKLSFLEKGGDDDFYDLDPSAKK
-354 LQTPSFL
+354 
-361 DPKKQ
+361 
-366 DFIDLTPVG
+366 
-375 EKPAAKNEEPEEDIY
+375 EPEYDDTDTDIY
-390 SGSDEL
+390 SGTEDP
-396 YEVDENSESSGY
+396 YEVNEDAEGSGY
-408 DYSSDDRTVR
+408 DYSEPVRSVR
-418 EPRIGS
+418 EPRIKP
-424 SMYGKLYGD
+424 SMYDRLTEGGE
-433 GMPASQ
+433 Q
-439 PAAAAPVQ
+439 PAPAAYAPV
-447 ESAPVDNRITINQGK
+447 SSVPDNSGITINAGNDNT
-462 EDSDGYSRTEGR
+462 EGYSRTEGR
-474 LFKTSAPSTPAPAAP
+474 ILKTSSRDTTVQPA
-489 SVEFAEE
+489 SGIEFAEE
-496 TKQHEAQIRAQRK
+496 TKKREADLRIQKRK
-509 RLRNY
+509 LRNY
-514 KPAPLS
+514 RPAPTNI
-520 CLAPDEK
+520 LAPDIK
-527 LKADADLDKKL
+527 QKADADLERKL
-538 KAKAHKLEE
+538 KEKAHKLEQ
-547 ALMSFGIKAQVI
+547 ALKSFGISAEVI

-579 VSRVTN
+579 VSRVTA

-606 GKSAIGI
+606 GKSAIGV
-613 EIPNDVATPVKLRGL
+613 EIPNDAPTAVQLRGL

-634 RAATPLTVALGRDIP
+634 KASTPLTVALGRDIP

-704 LSIYNGVPHLIM
+704 LSVYNGVPHLIM

-728 LQWAVIE
+728 LNWAVIE

-759 NDPEVEHLPLILVVI
+759 NNPEVEHLPLVLFVI
-774 DELAELMMVAAKE
+774 DELAELMMVASKE

-834 TSGVDSRTILDSYG
+834 TSGVDSKTILDHVG

-876 SDKEVENVVESLK
+876 KDEEVEAVVDYLK
-889 TTYGA
+889 KQYGS
-894 MYDDA
+894 MYDEA
-899 IIKEIDRVTAGEGQS
+899 IIKDIDRVTAGGEQASGS
-914 QGGSSGGG
+914 ASNGGSSGG
-922 GSNGGG
+922 S
-928 GSDMDDLFI
+928 SDGDDLFDQ
-937 EAAQTVIENGSASV
+937 AVQTVIENGSASV

-965 ARLIDELEKHKV
+965 ARLVDELEKKKV
-977 IGPYEGSK
+977 IGPFEGSK
-985 PRKILMTETEWL
+985 PRKILITETEWL
-997 EFQARNSGND
+997 EMRARNSGND

>member
-28 LPVTLT
+28 LPVNLT

-94 ALISMDMNYF
+94 ALVSMDMDYF
-104 EGLCQDTEGNT
+104 EGLCQDAAGNT

-127 GENTELISNPANSAP
+127 GENSELIKNTAGSGP
-142 VLTGGIIG
+142 VLTGGFIG

-155 ALYKVIGNVIGVLAI
+155 ALYEVIGKVIGVLAI
-170 IVFLLTQILLVFR
+170 VVFLLTQILLVFR

-192 TAKAISNASGKVY
+192 TAKAITNASGKVY
-205 NTVVSH
+205 NSVVSH

-219 NYQIYSGNGYESPRA
+219 NYQIYSGNGYESSRN
-234 QRPRQNTGT
+234 QRPVQKSGT

-266 VQSSPSRVG
+266 VQSSPARVG

-292 GRTGFTDVDKLTGGQ
+292 ARTGFTDVDSLTGGQ
-307 IHAVDQDPG
+307 VHAVDQEPG
-316 KLAYNEREYDVS
+316 KIAYNEKLYDVS

-346 RDKAKKKR
+346 RDKVKKR
-354 LQTPSFL
+354 KLGTPSFL

-375 EKPAAKNEEPEEDIY
+375 EKPVNKEPEPEEDNY
-390 SGSDEL
+390 DGSDEL
-396 YEVDENSESSGY
+396 YEVGEDTASGY
-408 DYSSDDRTVR
+408 DYSESERTVR
-418 EPRIGS
+418 QPKIS
-424 SMYGKLYGD
+424 F
-433 GMPASQ
+433 SQ
-439 PAAAAPVQ
+439 YDEEEEDEAETVPVAAPVKKGRN
-447 ESAPVDNRITINQGK
+447 VTINQGDDNT
-462 EDSDGYSRTEGR
+462 EGFSRTEGR
-474 LFKTSAPSTPAPAAP
+474 ILKTSSPDRSVPAAP
-489 SVEFAEE
+489 RIEFAEE
-496 TKQHEAQIRAQRK
+496 TKQHEAQIRAQK
-509 RLRNY
+509 KKLRNY
-514 KPAPLS
+514 RPAPTDL
-520 CLAPDEK
+520 LAPDIK
-527 LKADADLDKKL
+527 QKADADLERKL
-538 KAKAHKLEE
+538 KAKATKLEE
-547 ALMSFGIKAQVI
+547 ALRSFGIKAEVI

-579 VSRVTN
+579 VSRVTS

-613 EIPNDVATPVKLRGL
+613 EIPNDTPTAVQLRGL

-634 RAATPLTVALGRDIP
+634 RSSTPLTVALGRDIP

-704 LSIYNGVPHLIM
+704 LSVYNGVPHLIM

-728 LQWAVIE
+728 LNWAVIE

-759 NDPEVEHLPLILVVI
+759 DDPEVEHLPLILFVI
-774 DELAELMMVAAKE
+774 DELAELMMVASKE

-834 TSGVDSRTILDSYG
+834 TSGVDSRTILDSVG

-863 SAPQPVRGQGAFL
+863 TAPQPLRGQGAFL
-876 SDKEVENVVESLK
+876 KDAEVEAIVNNLK
-889 TTYGA
+889 TRYGS

-899 IIKEIDRVTAGEGQS
+899 IIKDIDRVTAGEGQA
-914 QGGSSGGG
+914 QGGSSGG

-997 EFQARNSGND
+997 EFQARNSSND

>member
-14 VLFFAAIAMILIFY
+14 VLFFVAIAIILIFY

-34 GIIGATA
+34 GIIGTA
-41 KSFFFGLIG
+41 VKTFFLGLIG

-65 DVFFEKRQGV
+65 DVFFEKREGV

-81 SVILLLVSVSALL
+81 SVILLLVSVSALFAL
-94 ALISMDMNYF
+94 ASMDMNYF
-104 EGLCQDTEGNT
+104 EGLCLNADGKT
-115 SALKAL
+115 SAVKAL
-121 SLLWES
+121 ALLWQS
-127 GENTELISNPANSAP
+127 GVDSSLIANPADSSA
-142 VLTGGIIG
+142 LLSGGIIG

-155 ALYKVIGNVIGVLAI
+155 ALFEVTGNVIGILTI

-192 TAKAISNASGKVY
+192 TAHAISTASGKVY
-205 NTVVSH
+205 NSVVS
-211 KNQKQNDP
+211 KKTQRQQDP
-219 NYQIYSGNGYESPRA
+219 NYQIYSGNGYSNGA
-234 QRPRQNTGT
+234 QQNISARTMGT
-243 TVITYGENG
+243 TVITYGDNG
-252 VVPQYNA
+252 VIPQNKHTS
-259 PNGSSRF
+259 GSSPF
-266 VQSSPSRVG
+266 VQSGNNMSG
-275 APSSDK
+275 EK
-281 QGPFMTNMPID
+281 QGPFMTNLPID
-292 GRTGFTDVDKLTGGQ
+292 GSSGFTDLEKLTGGE
-307 IHAVDQDPG
+307 IHAVSSDPS
-316 KLAYNEREYDVS
+316 KLAYNEKEYDVAGNS
-328 GDSDVSADFAYTS
+328 EPEADFGYTTDPLS
-341 DRLNA
+341 IPGA
-346 RDKAKKKR
+346 AKIKKEKKT
-354 LQTPSFL
+354 LSFL

-366 DFIDLTPVG
+366 NQDFYDLSAT
-375 EKPAAKNEEPEEDIY
+375 EKNPQEDNNDSDIY
-390 SGSDEL
+390 SGSEDP
-396 YEVDENSESSGY
+396 YEVIEDTEGSGY
-408 DYSSDDRTVR
+408 DYTENERSVR
-418 EPRIGS
+418 EPRIRP
-424 SMYGKLYGD
+424 SMYDKLG
-433 GMPASQ
+433 GG
-439 PAAAAPVQ
+439 AAAAVEPYPVA
-447 ESAPVDNRITINQGK
+447 APVAGTDTGNITINAGNDNT
-462 EDSDGYSRTEGR
+462 EGYSRTEGR
-474 LFKTSAPSTPAPAAP
+474 IIKTSSHDSTIRSDAG
-489 SVEFAEE
+489 VEFAED
-496 TKQHEAQIRAQRK
+496 TKRYEAE
-509 RLRNY
+509 LRNQKRRLKNY
-514 KPAPLS
+514 RPAPTS
-520 CLAPDEK
+520 CLAPDIK
-527 LKADADLDKKL
+527 QRTDADLERKL
-538 KAKAHKLEE
+538 KAKAHKLED
-547 ALMSFGIKAQVI
+547 ALESFGINAEVV

-579 VSRVTN
+579 VSRVTG

-613 EIPNDVATPVKLRGL
+613 EIPNDVPTAVQLRGL
-628 VETKEF
+628 VDTKEF
-634 RAATPLTVALGRDIP
+634 KASTPLTVALGRDIP

-704 LSIYNGVPHLIM
+704 LSVYNGVPHLIM

-728 LQWAVIE
+728 LNWAVTE

-759 NDPEVEHLPLILVVI
+759 NGPEEHLPLILIVI

-834 TSGVDSRTILDSYG
+834 TSGVDSRTILDQYG

-876 SDKEVENVVESLK
+876 SDQEVETVVDYLK
-889 TTYGA
+889 KQYGS
-894 MYDDA
+894 MYDEM
-899 IIKEIDRVTAGEGQS
+899 IIKDIDRVTSGADQASGA
-914 QGGSSGGG
+914 SSGGA
-922 GSNGGG
+922 SGG
-928 GSDMDDLFI
+928 GSDADDLFNQ
-937 EAAQTVIENGSASV
+937 AVQTVIENGSASV

-965 ARLIDELEKHKV
+965 ARLVDELEKRKV
-977 IGPYEGSK
+977 IGPFEGSK
-985 PRKILMTETEWL
+985 ARKILITETEWL
-997 EFQARNSGND
+997 EMQARSND

>member
-1 MSRDTSRKEAAGI
+1 LSRDTSRKEAAGI
-14 VLFFAAIAMILIFY
+14 VLFFVAIAIILIFY
-28 LPVTLT
+28 LPVALT
-34 GIIGATA
+34 GIIGAA
-41 KSFFFGLIG
+41 VKSFFLGLIG

-81 SVILLLVSVSALL
+81 SIILLLVSVSALL
-94 ALISMDMNYF
+94 ALVSMNMDYF
-104 EGLCQDTEGNT
+104 ETLCMNAEGKT

-127 GENTELISNPANSAP
+127 GAQAELITDPASSSP
-142 VLTGGIIG
+142 VLTGGIVG

-155 ALYKVIGNVIGVLAI
+155 ALYEVTGSLIGILAI
-170 IVFLLTQILLVFR
+170 VVFLLTQILLVFR

-192 TAKAISNASGKVY
+192 TAHAISTASGKVY
-205 NTVVSH
+205 NSVVSH
-211 KNQKQNDP
+211 RNQKQNDP
-219 NYQIYSGNGYESPRA
+219 NYQIYSGNGYERTNP
-234 QRPRQNTGT
+234 QRPVQRNTGT

-252 VVPQYNA
+252 MIPQN
-259 PNGSSRF
+259 NRNTGSSPF
-266 VQSSPSRVG
+266 VQSGPHM
-275 APSSDK
+275 SSEK

-292 GRTGFTDVDKLTGGQ
+292 GETGFTDVEKLTGGQ
-307 IHAVDQDPG
+307 IHAVSQDPG
-316 KLAYNEREYDVS
+316 KLTYNEKEYDVS
-328 GDSDVSADFAYTS
+328 GQTGSEADFGYIT
-341 DRLNA
+341 DPLNVPNA
-346 RDKAKKKR
+346 AKLKKEKKKI
-354 LQTPSFL
+354 SFL
-361 DPKKQ
+361 DPKKKD
-366 DFIDLTPVG
+366 DFYDLTPSSDKRV
-375 EKPAAKNEEPEEDIY
+375 EYHENDTDIY
-390 SGSDEL
+390 SGTEDP
-396 YEVDENSESSGY
+396 YEVSEDAQGSGY
-408 DYSSDDRTVR
+408 DYSELGRSVR
-418 EPRIGS
+418 EPRIKL
-424 SMYGKLYGD
+424 SMYDRLGG
-433 GMPASQ
+433 GSEQ
-439 PAAAAPVQ
+439 PAVPAAVPVNGA
-447 ESAPVDNRITINQGK
+447 ENGKITINAGNDNT
-462 EDSDGYSRTEGR
+462 EGYSVTEGR
-474 LFKTSAPSTPAPAAP
+474 IIKTSSRNSSVQPAPGI
-489 SVEFAEE
+489 EFAEE
-496 TKQHEAQIRAQRK
+496 TKRHEAEVRVQRK
-509 RLRNY
+509 KLRNY
-514 KPAPLS
+514 RPAPTS
-520 CLAPDEK
+520 ILAPDIK
-527 LKADADLDKKL
+527 QRADADIEKKL

-547 ALMSFGIKAQVI
+547 ALKSFGISAEVV

-613 EIPNDVATPVKLRGL
+613 EIPNDVTTAVQLRGL

-634 RAATPLTVALGRDIP
+634 KAATPLTVALGRDIP

-704 LSIYNGVPHLIM
+704 LSVYNGVPHLIM

-728 LQWAVIE
+728 LNWAVIE

-759 NDPEVEHLPLILVVI
+759 NDPQVEHLPLILIVI

-876 SDKEVENVVESLK
+876 KDEEVEAVVDYLK
-889 TTYGA
+889 KQYGA

-899 IIKEIDRVTAGEGQS
+899 IIKDIDRVTAGGDQAS
-914 QGGSSGGG
+914 GSSSGG

-928 GSDMDDLFI
+928 GSDTDDLF
-937 EAAQTVIENGSASV
+937 AQAVQTVIENGSASV

-965 ARLIDELEKHKV
+965 ARLVDELEKKKV
-977 IGPYEGSK
+977 IGPFEGSK
-985 PRKILMTETEWL
+985 PRKILITETEWL
-997 EFQARNSGND
+997 EMQARNNE

>member
-14 VLFFAAIAMILIFY
+14 VLFFVAIAIILIFY

-34 GIIGATA
+34 GIIGAA
-41 KSFFFGLIG
+41 VKSFFLGLIG

-81 SVILLLVSVSALL
+81 SIILLLVSVSALL
-94 ALISMDMNYF
+94 ALVSMDMDYF
-104 EGLCQDTEGNT
+104 EKICENAEGKT

-127 GENTELISNPANSAP
+127 GTESAKITNPLSTGP

-150 GSIAV
+150 GSVAV
-155 ALYKVIGNVIGVLAI
+155 ALFQVTGKVISVLAI
-170 IVFLLTQILLVFR
+170 VVFLLTQILLVFR
-183 VSLKATAKK
+183 VSIKATAKK
-192 TAKAISNASGKVY
+192 TAQAIATTSGKVY
-205 NTVVSH
+205 SSVVSH
-211 KNQKQNDP
+211 KHQNQKDP
-219 NYQIYSGNGYESPRA
+219 NYQIYSGNGYGNSNS
-234 QRPRQNTGT
+234 QRQQRRPAGT
-243 TVITYGENG
+243 TVITYGDNG
-252 VVPQYNA
+252 MIT
-259 PNGSSRF
+259 PNNRVSGSSPF
-266 VQSSPSRVG
+266 VQSGVHM
-275 APSSDK
+275 SSEK
-281 QGPFMTNMPID
+281 QGPFMTNLPID
-292 GRTGFTDVDKLTGGQ
+292 GASGFTDVDKLTGGQ
-307 IHAVDQDPG
+307 IHAVSQDPG
-316 KLAYNEREYDVS
+316 KLTFNEKEYDVTKTA
-328 GDSDVSADFAYTS
+328 DADADFAYTTDPVS
-341 DRLNA
+341 VPGSAKLKKKRKGLSFLENGKEEDFYDL
-346 RDKAKKKR
+346 DPSAKKK
-354 LQTPSFL
+354 P
-361 DPKKQ
+361 DY
-366 DFIDLTPVG
+366 DG
-375 EKPAAKNEEPEEDIY
+375 DIY
-390 SGSDEL
+390 SGTEDP
-396 YEVDENSESSGY
+396 YEISEDAEGSGY
-408 DYSSDDRTVR
+408 DYSEPERSVR
-418 EPRIGS
+418 EPRIKP
-424 SMYGKLYGD
+424 SMYDRLTEGGVPQEVPYT
-433 GMPASQ
+433 
-439 PAAAAPVQ
+439 APV
-447 ESAPVDNRITINQGK
+447 APVADNSGITINAGNDNT
-462 EDSDGYSRTEGR
+462 ESFSRTEGR
-474 LFKTSAPSTPAPAAP
+474 ILKTSSNEKAPQTS
-489 SVEFAEE
+489 SGVEFAEE
-496 TKQHEAQIRAQRK
+496 TKRHEAERRNQIRK
-509 RLRNY
+509 LRNY
-514 KPAPLS
+514 KPAPTS
-520 CLAPDEK
+520 CLAPDIK
-527 LKADADLDKKL
+527 QKTDADLERKL
-538 KAKAHKLEE
+538 KAKAHKLED
-547 ALMSFGIKAQVI
+547 ALKSFGISAEVV

-579 VSRVTN
+579 VSRVTG

-613 EIPNDVATPVKLRGL
+613 EIPNDSPTAVQLRGL

-634 RAATPLTVALGRDIP
+634 KASTPLTVALGRDIP

-728 LQWAVIE
+728 LNWAVTE

-759 NDPEVEHLPLILVVI
+759 NNPEVEHLPLILIVI

-834 TSGVDSRTILDSYG
+834 TSGVDSRTILDQIG

-863 SAPQPVRGQGAFL
+863 TAPQPVRGQGAFL
-876 SDKEVENVVESLK
+876 SDNEVETVVEFLK
-889 TTYGA
+889 KTYGS
-894 MYDDA
+894 MYDET
-899 IIKEIDRVTAGEGQS
+899 IIKDIDRVTAGGDQAS
-914 QGGSSGGG
+914 GSNSGSGSSGGG
-922 GSNGGG
+922 
-928 GSDMDDLFI
+928 SDADDLFNQ
-937 EAAQTVIENGSASV
+937 AVQTVIENGSASV

-965 ARLIDELEKHKV
+965 ARLIDELEKAKV
-977 IGPYEGSK
+977 IGPFEGSK
-985 PRKILMTETEWL
+985 PRKILITETEWL
-997 EFQARNSGND
+997 EMQARSNE

>member
-28 LPVTLT
+28 LPVSLT

-50 VAAYAIPVYILYVAL
+50 MAAYAIPLYILYVAL

-81 SVILLLVSVSALL
+81 SVILLLVSASALL
-94 ALISMDMNYF
+94 ALCSMDMGYF
-104 EGLCQDTEGNT
+104 EGLCQTADGKT

-121 SLLWES
+121 SVLWES
-127 GENTELISNPANSAP
+127 GENAEIITNPVNSST
-142 VLTGGIIG
+142 VLPGGIIG
-150 GSIAV
+150 GAIAV
-155 ALYKVIGNVIGVLAI
+155 ALYEVIGNVIGILTI

-192 TAKAISNASGKVY
+192 TAKAISAASGKVY
-205 NTVVSH
+205 SSVVSH
-211 KNQKQNDP
+211 KNQKQKDP

-234 QRPRQNTGT
+234 QNPRPRAGT
-243 TVITYGENG
+243 TVITYGDNG
-252 VVPQYNA
+252 VVPQFNS
-259 PNGSSRF
+259 GSDSRF
-266 VQSSPSRVG
+266 VQTGSPRTG
-275 APSSDK
+275 APSYDK

-307 IHAVDQDPG
+307 IHAVDQEPG
-316 KLAYNEREYDVS
+316 KLAYNEKEYDVS

-346 RDKAKKKR
+346 RDKVKQKK
-354 LQTPSFL
+354 LGTPSFL

-366 DFIDLTPVG
+366 DFIDLTPDD
-375 EKPAAKNEEPEEDIY
+375 EKKAKAEEEEDIY
-390 SGSDEL
+390 SGGSDL
-396 YEVDENSESSGY
+396 YEVREGNEGSEY
-408 DYSSDDRTVR
+408 DYSEPERSVR
-418 EPRIGS
+418 EPRIRPSVYNSLSQGETQEAYQPTEPVINTS
-424 SMYGKLYGD
+424 ND
-433 GMPASQ
+433 G
-439 PAAAAPVQ
+439 V
-447 ESAPVDNRITINQGK
+447 TINAVN
-462 EDSDGYSRTEGR
+462 EDSEGFSRTEGR
-474 LFKTSAPSTPAPAAP
+474 KFKTSNSSAPVPSSPAI
-489 SVEFAEE
+489 EFAEE
-496 TKQHEAQIRAQRK
+496 TKQHEAQLRMQK
-509 RLRNY
+509 KKLRNY
-514 KPAPLS
+514 RPAPTS
-520 CLAPDEK
+520 ILAPDIK
-527 LKADADLDKKL
+527 QRADADLEKKL

-547 ALMSFGIKAQVI
+547 ALKSFGINADVV

-613 EIPNDVATPVKLRGL
+613 EIPNDVPTAVQLRGL

-634 RAATPLTVALGRDIP
+634 KAASPLTVALGRDIP

-704 LSIYNGVPHLIM
+704 LSVYNGVPHLIM

-728 LQWAVIE
+728 LNWAVIE

-744 EGQVRDIKGFNEKYK
+744 EGQVRDIKGFNDKYK
-759 NDPEVEHLPLILVVI
+759 NDPQVEHLPLILIVI

-834 TSGVDSRTILDSYG
+834 TSGVDSRTILDQYG

-876 SDKEVENVVESLK
+876 KDEEVEAVVEYLK
-889 TTYGA
+889 KNFGA
-894 MYDDA
+894 MYDEA
-899 IIKEIDRVTAGEGQS
+899 IIKDIDRVTAGEGQAQGGS
-914 QGGSSGGG
+914 SSGGSSGGG
-922 GSNGGG
+922 
-928 GSDMDDLFI
+928 SDTDDLFNQ
-937 EAAQTVIENGSASV
+937 AVQTVLENGSASV

-965 ARLIDELEKHKV
+965 ARLVDELEKKKI

-985 PRKILMTETEWL
+985 PRKILITETEWL
-997 EFQARNSGND
+997 EIQARNSDG

>member
-28 LPVTLT
+28 LPVNLT

-81 SVILLLVSVSALL
+81 SVILLLVSISALL
-94 ALISMDMNYF
+94 SLVSMDMDYF
-104 EGLCQDTEGNT
+104 EGLCQDAEGKT

-127 GENTELISNPANSAP
+127 GENSELIKNVAGSGP
-142 VLTGGIIG
+142 VLAGGFIG

-155 ALYKVIGNVIGVLAI
+155 ALYEVIGKVIGVLAI
-170 IVFLLTQILLVFR
+170 VVFLLTQILLVFR

-192 TAKAISNASGKVY
+192 TAKAITSASGKVY
-205 NTVVSH
+205 NSVVSH

-219 NYQIYSGNGYESPRA
+219 NYQIYSGNGYESSKN
-234 QRPRQNTGT
+234 QRPRPRTGT

-259 PNGSSRF
+259 PDGSSRF

-292 GRTGFTDVDKLTGGQ
+292 ARTGFTDVDSLTGGQ
-307 IHAVDQDPG
+307 VHAVDQEPG
-316 KLAYNEREYDVS
+316 KIAYNEKTYDVS
-328 GDSDVSADFAYTS
+328 GDSEVSADFAYTS

-346 RDKAKKKR
+346 RDKVKKR
-354 LQTPSFL
+354 KLGTPSFL

-375 EKPAAKNEEPEEDIY
+375 EKPVNKESEPEEDN
-390 SGSDEL
+390 SDGSDEL
-396 YEVDENSESSGY
+396 YEVGGETASGY
-408 DYSSDDRTVR
+408 DYSEPERTVR
-418 EPRIGS
+418 QPKIS
-424 SMYGKLYGD
+424 L
-433 GMPASQ
+433 SQ
-439 PAAAAPVQ
+439 YDEEEEDEAETVPVAAPVTKGRN
-447 ESAPVDNRITINQGK
+447 VTINQGDDNT
-462 EDSDGYSRTEGR
+462 EGFSRTEGR
-474 LFKTSAPSTPAPAAP
+474 ILKTSSPDRSVSAAP
-489 SVEFAEE
+489 RIEFAEE
-496 TKQHEAQIRAQRK
+496 TKQHEAQIRAQK
-509 RLRNY
+509 KKLRNY
-514 KPAPLS
+514 RPAPTDL
-520 CLAPDEK
+520 LAPDIK
-527 LKADADLDKKL
+527 QKADADLERKL
-538 KAKAHKLEE
+538 KAKATKLED
-547 ALMSFGIKAQVI
+547 ALRSFGIKAEVV

-579 VSRVTN
+579 VSRVTS

-613 EIPNDVATPVKLRGL
+613 EIPNDTPTAVQLRGL

-634 RAATPLTVALGRDIP
+634 RSSTPLTVALGRDIP

-704 LSIYNGVPHLIM
+704 LSVYNGVPHLIM

-728 LQWAVIE
+728 LNWAVIE

-759 NDPEVEHLPLILVVI
+759 DDPEVEHLPLILFVI
-774 DELAELMMVAAKE
+774 DELAELMMVASKE

-834 TSGVDSRTILDSYG
+834 TSGVDSRTILDSVG

-863 SAPQPVRGQGAFL
+863 TAPQPLRGQGAFL
-876 SDKEVENVVESLK
+876 KDAEVEAIVNNLK
-889 TTYGA
+889 TRYGS

-899 IIKEIDRVTAGEGQS
+899 IIKDIDRVTAGEGQDK
-914 QGGSSGGG
+914 GGSSGG

-997 EFQARNSGND
+997 EFQARNSSND